1 LICRICSDH
10 ENAEKRIKRAFK
22 AGHID
27 SNAHKEAL
35 KALNAKNSMSAD
47 LQPGAKAVPLS
58 FVDMLGAHP
67 ETPLEP
73 SRRPPSPS
81 KNPFFEVMQYDDGF
95 FDNNGQRISFS
106 AGKLQDHDRIE
117 RTEIQQQID
126 RLALLPDHS
135 KLGQFS
141 QELEDELEPES
152 TVDGAFAAAMRRM
165 GKNLLP
171 CIASRFTTL
180 I

>member
-1 LICRICSDH
+1 
-10 ENAEKRIKRAFK
+10 
-22 AGHID
+22 
-27 SNAHKEAL
+27 
-35 KALNAKNSMSAD
+35 MSAD

-73 SRRPPSPS
+73 SCRPPSPS
-81 KNPFFEVMQYDDGF
+81 ENPFFEVMQYDDGF

-106 AGKLQDHDRIE
+106 AGKLPDHDRIE

-171 CIASRFTTL
+171 CIESRFTTL